1 MNVWIPPF
9 NRRFKEWARPHLNLM
24 EMRSLTSKSI
34 WWRRGGRGLLLDQD
48 QKLQFARGCRTKV
61 CATAHRNVTNKK
73 QKERDREEERE
84 GGVVSFNKKKRKTK
98 KTKLWHHQHVVC
110 GVTNPPSPTTTA
122 TRAHTHTHNSIG
134 AFSPDKS
141 GTHPFVQPCAGIRR
155 WKRLFWWL
163 HLSYFPQRL

>member
-34 WWRRGGRGLLLDQD
+34 WWWRRGGRGLLLDQD

-73 QKERDREEERE
+73 QKGREREEER
-84 GGVVSFNKKKRKTK
+84 GGGVSFNKKKEKQKNKALT
-98 KTKLWHHQHVVC
+98 
-110 GVTNPPSPTTTA
+110 PPARCMWRNQPPYPPTTT
-122 TRAHTHTHNSIG
+122 TRAHTHNSIG